1 MGCGVW
7 RAPPKWL
14 DKSSEQIK
22 SVKVGAKSLTVA
34 HLFYLFIY
42 YFFSNIY
49 RMTWC
54 MITNEKIKNKN
65 MAIHLFL
72 IITYGIL
79 RLHLFNLCMFSILF
93 NFFHEFLCYVQNDPS
108 IQLLPPKKKKKR
120 VDCCFFQLR
129 PQNKCNFFEIFQHSN
144 LRVYI

>member
-1 MGCGVW
+1 MRLVNKMGCRVW

-14 DKSSEQIK
+14 DKSSEQN
-22 SVKVGAKSLTVA
+22 KVGQSWAKSLTVA

-54 MITNEKIKNKN
+54 MITNEEIKNKN

-79 RLHLFNLCMFSILF
+79 RLHLLTFVCFQFCLILSMDF
-93 NFFHEFLCYVQNDPS
+93 YAVFKNDPS
-108 IQLLPPKKKKKR
+108 IQLLPPKKKEKKKR
-120 VDCCFFQLR
+120 IDCCFF
-129 PQNKCNFFEIFQHSN
+129 S
-144 LRVYI
+144 